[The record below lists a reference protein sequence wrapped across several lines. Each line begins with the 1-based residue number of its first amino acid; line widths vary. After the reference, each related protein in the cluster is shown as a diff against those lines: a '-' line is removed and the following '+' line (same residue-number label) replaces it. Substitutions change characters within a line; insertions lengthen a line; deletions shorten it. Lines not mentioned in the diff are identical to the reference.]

1 MGNVEVMVVVLG
13 LLFAFMAIGLPIFV
27 TLGVS
32 SMVGIILYQGVGG
45 LSAVTGVM
53 YDRMSTF
60 TLVAVPLFILMGEI
74 IFASGLGSDI
84 YRAIRISLRKIRG
97 SLAVASIFACT
108 IFGAMCGVS
117 LAGAATIGKFAI
129 PEMLKAGYDKRIATG
144 VVASAGSLAL
154 LIPPSVGLILY
165 GLVAGESVGT
175 LFIAAVVPGIII
187 SLMMVLYILVYGWF
201 RPESMPTVN
210 LEELEKESGEA
221 GNPWLVTLPAL
232 FLVVVVLGSIY
243 FGIATPTESAA
254 IGCAG
259 ALMIAA
265 LKKKLNW
272 ATLRHIVRE
281 SVYTSGMILAIL
293 SSALVF
299 GYLLTRLRLPQELVG
314 WITEQG
320 FSEITV
326 LFAIFLVLIVMG
338 MFLDVVSVILIAT
351 PLLLPIIKVFQYDP
365 IWFGIIIA
373 IVSEMAVITP
383 PVGLN
388 LFVIKGLSPSNVSLM
403 TVARGSMPF
412 FFILAFAVVLFT
424 VFPQLILWLPFA

>member
-1 MGNVEVMVVVLG
+1 MSSFQITLVVLG
-13 LLFAFMAIGLPIFV
+13 MLFGLMAIGLPIFI

-32 SMVGIILYQGVGG
+32 SLIGIILYQGVGG
-45 LSAVTGVM
+45 LSAITGVM
-53 YDRMSTF
+53 FDRMGNF

-84 YRAIRISLRKIRG
+84 YRAIRISLRNVRG
-97 SLAVASIFACT
+97 SLALASVGACA

-129 PEMLKAGYDKRIATG
+129 PEMLRAGYDKRIATG

-165 GLVAGESVGT
+165 GLVAGQSVGT
-175 LFIAAVVPGIII
+175 LFIAAIIPGITIA
-187 SLMMVLYILVYGWF
+187 LMMAAYIVILGWVK
-201 RPESMPTVN
+201 PESMPTVN
-210 LEELEKESGEA
+210 LAELEKEMGDTS
-221 GNPWLVTLPAL
+221 NPWLVTIPAL
-232 FLVVVVLGSIY
+232 LLVAAVLGSIY

-254 IGCAG
+254 IGCVG
-259 ALMIAA
+259 SLLIAA
-265 LKKKLNW
+265 YKRKLSF

-299 GYLLTRLRLPQELVG
+299 GYLLTRLRLPQDLVG
-314 WITEQG
+314 WIAEQG

-326 LFAIFLVLIVMG
+326 LIAIFLVLIVMG

-351 PLLLPIIKVFQYDP
+351 PLLLPIIYTYNYDP
-365 IWFGIIIA
+365 IWFGIVMA
-373 IVSEMAVITP
+373 IVTEMAVITP

-388 LFVIKGLSPSNVSLM
+388 LFVIQGLTPGTSLM

-412 FFILAFAVVLFT
+412 FFILGLAIVLFT
-424 VFPQLILWLPFA
+424 VFPGLVLWLPFS

>member
-1 MGNVEVMVVVLG
+1 MDNVQITVVVLG
-13 LLFAFMAIGLPIFV
+13 MLFALMAIGLPIFV

-32 SMVGIILYQGVGG
+32 SLVGIVLHQGISG

-53 YDRMSTF
+53 FDRMSNF

-84 YRAIRISLRKIRG
+84 YRAIRISLRKVRG
-97 SLAVASIFACT
+97 SLALASVGACA

-129 PEMLKAGYDKRIATG
+129 PEMLRAGYDKHIATG

-175 LFIAAVVPGIII
+175 LFIAAIIPGIII
-187 SLMMVLYILVYGWF
+187 ALMMAAYILIIGWLK
-201 RPESMPTVN
+201 PDSMPSVN
-210 LEELEKESGEA
+210 LADLEKEIGDAS
-221 GNPWLVTLPAL
+221 NPWLVTIPAL
-232 FLVVVVLGSIY
+232 LLVAAVLGSIY

-254 IGCAG
+254 IGCVG
-259 ALMIAA
+259 SLLIAA
-265 LKKKLNW
+265 YKKKLSF

-314 WITEQG
+314 WIAEQG
-320 FSEITV
+320 FSEITI
-326 LFAIFLVLIVMG
+326 LIAIFLVLIVMG

-351 PLLLPIIKVFQYDP
+351 PLLLPIINTYNYDP
-365 IWFGIIIA
+365 IWFGIVMA
-373 IVSEMAVITP
+373 IVTEMAVITP

-388 LFVIKGLSPSNVSLM
+388 LFVIQGLSPGISLM

-412 FFILAFAVVLFT
+412 FFILGLAIVLFT
-424 VFPQLILWLPFA
+424 VFPSLVLWLPFG

>member
-1 MGNVEVMVVVLG
+1 MSSFQITLVVLG
-13 LLFAFMAIGLPIFV
+13 MLFGLMAIGLPIFI

-32 SMVGIILYQGVGG
+32 SLIGIILYQGVGG

-53 YDRMSTF
+53 FDRMGNF

-84 YRAIRISLRKIRG
+84 YRAIRISLRNVRG
-97 SLAVASIFACT
+97 SLALASVGACA

-129 PEMLKAGYDKRIATG
+129 PEMLRAGYDKRIATG

-165 GLVAGESVGT
+165 GLVAGQSVGT
-175 LFIAAVVPGIII
+175 LFIAAIIPGIII
-187 SLMMVLYILVYGWF
+187 ALMMAAYIVILGWVK
-201 RPESMPTVN
+201 PESMPTVN
-210 LEELEKESGEA
+210 LAELEKEMGDTS
-221 GNPWLVTLPAL
+221 NPWLVTIPAL
-232 FLVVVVLGSIY
+232 LLVAAVLGSIY

-254 IGCAG
+254 IGCVG
-259 ALMIAA
+259 SLLIAA
-265 LKKKLNW
+265 YKRKLSF

-299 GYLLTRLRLPQELVG
+299 GYLLTRLRLPQDLVG
-314 WITEQG
+314 WIAEQG

-326 LFAIFLVLIVMG
+326 LIAIFLVLIVMG

-351 PLLLPIIKVFQYDP
+351 PLLLPIIYTYNYDP
-365 IWFGIIIA
+365 IWFGIVMA
-373 IVSEMAVITP
+373 IVTEMAVITP

-388 LFVIKGLSPSNVSLM
+388 LFVIQGLTPGTSLM

-412 FFILAFAVVLFT
+412 FFILGLAIVLFT
-424 VFPQLILWLPFA
+424 VFPGLVLWLPFS